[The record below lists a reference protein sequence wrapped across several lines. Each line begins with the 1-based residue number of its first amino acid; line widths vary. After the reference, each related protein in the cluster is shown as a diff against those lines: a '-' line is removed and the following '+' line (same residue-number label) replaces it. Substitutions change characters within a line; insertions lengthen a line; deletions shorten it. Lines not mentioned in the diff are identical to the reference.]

1 MNAAEELWKK
11 KANWEEQ
18 RAQCASVLVRIRR
31 QRQHNVWN
39 FNKIKSSGGFG
50 SVYYKFSTSSGSHG
64 SLFRGRV
71 VFFFYAFYTFTSIP
85 GQSARA
91 CVPEMW

>member
-1 MNAAEELWKK
+1 MSAAEELWKK

-50 SVYYKFSTSSGSHG
+50 SVYYKFPHPQALMGVFSEEG
-64 SLFRGRV
+64 LF
-71 VFFFYAFYTFTSIP
+71 FFFYAFYTFTSIP